1 VPQAV
6 VDTALHLAVVT
17 ALGFLLIRYLRLLV
31 LEAGVLLRHPAA
43 RRSWLDQHVVITP
56 QTEVKGRGMSPQTR
70 GQVRPQ
76 HPPQTRGGSAA
87 AGTSRLI

>member
-1 VPQAV
+1 V

-43 RRSWLDQHVVITP
+43 RRSWLDQHAVITP
-56 QTEVKGRGMSPQTR
+56 QTEVKGRGMSR
-70 GQVRPQ
+70 KRVVRFVLNI
-76 HPPQTRGGSAA
+76 HPKRAGGSAA
-87 AGTSRLI
+87 SGTSRLI